1 MFRTSSGI
9 RMSRQPRH
17 VRHGGIVAWAAV
29 TLTAVMGFTALAV
42 DVGFMT
48 QTKSQMQAAA
58 DGSALAAALELPN
71 GRGSGKMSTASEVD
85 SAGRSAAQAVATK
98 YRLGE
103 QAAAYLDTSRDVR
116 FGQRTQTSQGAWV
129 ETWGAS
135 PYNMVEVTIHRD
147 QPLTGNTATRADQAL
162 PLFFAKA
169 MGNSSAALIAKATAV
184 VSPGNGFQIPPGS
197 GLTCPLL
204 PLAID
209 ETTWNNLVNNG
220 VGSDNYRYTSASST
234 VSCHGSGSSGTVVS
248 GNDGIKEVSLYPD
261 SNGSL
266 PSGNRGSVD
275 FGSPNNSTADL
286 SRQIR
291 YGCNENDLS
300 YFGGRIQIP
309 SSGLLAVNGDTGL
322 SAGIKDDL
330 AAIIGQPRAIP
341 VFRSVSGP
349 GNNATY
355 QICKFVGIRILFVQ
369 LTGSP
374 SQKKVIVQ
382 PAPVFDGTIV
392 GSPGAIQPDSIMTS
406 LKLVH

>member
-1 MFRTSSGI
+1 MFHTRTES
-9 RMSRQPRH
+9 RMQRKSRHAR
-17 VRHGGIVAWAAV
+17 RGGIVAWSAV

-48 QTKSQMQAAA
+48 QTKAQMQAAA
-58 DGSALAAALELPN
+58 DGSALSAALEMPN
-71 GRGSGKMSTASEVD
+71 GWGSGKTLTAAQVAE
-85 SAGRSAAQAVATK
+85 AGRSAAVAVASQ

-103 QAAAYLDTSRDVR
+103 QAAAYLDTTRDVR
-116 FGQRTQTSQGAWV
+116 FGQRTQTAQGAWI

-147 QPLTGNTATRADQAL
+147 QPLAGSTATRADQEL

-169 MGNSSAALIAKATAV
+169 LGNQSAALIARATAV
-184 VSPGNGFQIPPGS
+184 VAPGNGFYIPPGS

-209 ETTWNNLVNNG
+209 ETTWNNLINNG
-220 VGSDNYRYTSASST
+220 VGNDNYKYNSVSST
-234 VSCHGSGSSGTVVS
+234 VSCHGSISSGTVTS
-248 GNDGIKEVSLYPD
+248 GTDGIKEVSLYPD

-266 PSGNRGSVD
+266 PSGNRGTVD

-309 SSGLLAVNGDTGL
+309 ASGLLAINGDTGL

-355 QICKFVGIRILFVQ
+355 QICKFVGIRIMYVK

-374 SQKKVIVQ
+374 SGKQVIVQ

-392 GSPGAIQPDSIMTS
+392 GTPGAIQIDSIMTS
-406 LKLVH
+406 LKLIH

>member
-1 MFRTSSGI
+1 MFRTSSGS
-9 RMSRQPRH
+9 RMPRQPRH
-17 VRHGGIVAWAAV
+17 VRHGGIVVWSAV

-48 QTKSQMQAAA
+48 QTKAQMQAAA
-58 DGSALAAALELPN
+58 DGAALSAALEMRD
-71 GRGSGKMSTASEVD
+71 GWGSGKILTAGEVD
-85 SAGRSAAQAVATK
+85 AAGRSAAEAVATM
-98 YRLGE
+98 YRVGE
-103 QAAAYLDTSRDVR
+103 QSAAYLDTSRDVR

-129 ETWGAS
+129 ETWGVS

-147 QPLTGNTATRADQAL
+147 QPLTGNTATRADQEL
-162 PLFFAKA
+162 PLFFARA
-169 MGNSSAALIAKATAV
+169 MGNKSAALIAKATAV
-184 VSPGNGFQIPPGS
+184 VSPGNGFYIPPSS

-220 VGSDNYRYTSASST
+220 VGSDNYRYN
-234 VSCHGSGSSGTVVS
+234 CDGTVVS
-248 GNDGIKEVSLYPD
+248 GNDGIKEVSMYPD
-261 SNGSL
+261 SNSSL

-291 YGCNENDLS
+291 YGVNEADLA

-330 AAIIGQPRAIP
+330 AAIIGQARAIP

-355 QICKFVGIRILFVQ
+355 QICKFVGIRVMYVK

-374 SQKKVIVQ
+374 SEKKVVVQ

-392 GSPGAIQPDSIMTS
+392 STTGAMQPDSIMSS

>member
-1 MFRTSSGI
+1 MFRTRSGI
-9 RMSRQPRH
+9 RMRRKLRH
-17 VRHGGIVAWAAV
+17 ARHGGIVAWSAV

-48 QTKSQMQAAA
+48 QTKAQMQAAA
-58 DGSALAAALELPN
+58 DGAALSAALEMRE
-71 GRGSGKMSTASEVD
+71 GWGSGKRLTAGQVD
-85 SAGRSAAQAVATK
+85 EAGRDAAEAVATK

-103 QAAAYLDTSRDVR
+103 QAAAYLDTARDVR
-116 FGQRTQTSQGAWV
+116 FGQRTQTAQGAWV

-147 QPLTGNTATRADQAL
+147 QPLAGDKATRADQEL
-162 PLFFAKA
+162 PLFFARA
-169 MGNSSAALIAKATAV
+169 LGNKSAALNAKATAMI
-184 VSPGNGFQIPPGS
+184 SPGNGFFIPPGS

-209 ETTWNNLVNNG
+209 EITWNNLIDNG
-220 VGSDNYRYTSASST
+220 VGSDNYRYNCD
-234 VSCHGSGSSGTVVS
+234 VTVVS
-248 GNDGIKEVSLYPD
+248 GSDGIKEVSLFPD
-261 SNGSL
+261 SHSSL
-266 PSGNRGSVD
+266 PSGNRGTID
-275 FGSPNNSTADL
+275 FGSSNNSTADL

-300 YFGGRIQIP
+300 YFGGTIQIP
-309 SSGLLAVNGDTGL
+309 STGLLAVNGDTGL
-322 SAGIKDDL
+322 SAGIKNDL

-355 QICKFVGIRILFVQ
+355 QLCKFVGIRVMYVK

-374 SQKKVIVQ
+374 SGKQVIVQ

-392 GSPGAIQPDSIMTS
+392 GTPGALQPDSIMTS

>member
-1 MFRTSSGI
+1 MFRTHLETQM
-9 RMSRQPRH
+9 RRQRRH
-17 VRHGGIVAWAAV
+17 ARHGGIVAWSAV
-29 TLTAVMGFTALAV
+29 TLTAVIGFTALAV

-48 QTKSQMQAAA
+48 QTKAQMQAAA
-58 DGSALAAALELPN
+58 DGAALSAALEMPN
-71 GRGSGKMSTASEVD
+71 GWGSGKTLTSGQVAE
-85 SAGRSAAQAVATK
+85 AGRDAAETVAKK
-98 YRLGE
+98 YRVGE
-103 QAAAYLDTSRDVR
+103 QAAAFLDTARDVR
-116 FGQRTQTSQGAWV
+116 FGQRTQNSQGAWV

-147 QPLTGNTATRADQAL
+147 QPLSGSTATRADQEL

-169 MGNSSAALIAKATAV
+169 LGNKSAALIAKATAV
-184 VSPGNGFQIPPGS
+184 VSPGNGFYIPPGS

-220 VGSDNYRYTSASST
+220 VGSDNYDYH
-234 VSCHGSGSSGTVVS
+234 CDGTVVS
-248 GNDGIKEVSLYPD
+248 GTDGIKEVSMYPD

-266 PSGNRGSVD
+266 PSGNRGTVD

-291 YGCNENDLS
+291 YGCNEADLA
-300 YFGGRIQIP
+300 YFGGKIQIP

-355 QICKFVGIRILFVQ
+355 QICKFVGIRVMYVK

-374 SQKKVIVQ
+374 SGKQVIVQ
-382 PAPVFDGTIV
+382 PAPVFDGTII
-392 GSPGAIQPDSIMTS
+392 GSPGAIQTDSIMTS

>member
-1 MFRTSSGI
+1 MYRRPSVI
-9 RMSRQPRH
+9 RRSRQLWHARQ
-17 VRHGGIVAWAAV
+17 GGIVAWSAV
-29 TLTAVMGFTALAV
+29 MMTAVLGFVALAV

-48 QTKSQMQAAA
+48 QTKSQMQGAA
-58 DGSALAAALELPN
+58 DGAVLAAALEMPN
-71 GRGSGKMSTASEVD
+71 GWGTGKTLNASQV
-85 SAGRSAAQAVATK
+85 SAAGASAAQAVATQ

-103 QAAAYLDTSRDVR
+103 QASAYLDTTRDVR
-116 FGQRTQTSQGAWV
+116 FGQRTKNSQGAWV

-135 PYNMVEVTIHRD
+135 PYNMVEVTIRRD
-147 QPLTGNTATRADQAL
+147 QALTGGTATRGDQEL

-169 MGNSSAALIAKATAV
+169 LGNNSAALTATATAML
-184 VSPGNGFQIPPGS
+184 SPGNGFYIPPGS

-209 ETTWNNLVNNG
+209 ETTWNNLINSG
-220 VGSDNYRYTSASST
+220 IGSDSYKYNSNGT
-234 VSCHGSGSSGTVVS
+234 VSSGT
-248 GNDGIKEVSLYPD
+248 DGIKEVSIYPD

-266 PSGNRGSVD
+266 PSGNRGTVD
-275 FGSPNNSTADL
+275 FGAPNNSTADL

-291 YGCNENDLS
+291 FGPNEADLA
-300 YFGGRIQIP
+300 YLGGKVQIP
-309 SSGLLAVNGDTGL
+309 SGGLLALNGDTGL

-330 AAIIGQPRAIP
+330 AAIIGQPRVVP

-349 GNNATY
+349 GNNAVY
-355 QICKFVGIRILFVQ
+355 QICKFVGIRIMYSN

-392 GSPGAIQPDSIMTS
+392 TYPGAMQADSIMGS

>member
-1 MFRTSSGI
+1 MFRTRSGI
-9 RMSRQPRH
+9 QMRRKLGH
-17 VRHGGIVAWAAV
+17 ARHGGIVAWSAV

-48 QTKSQMQAAA
+48 QTKAQMQAAA
-58 DGSALAAALELPN
+58 DGSALSAALEMPN
-71 GRGSGKMSTASEVD
+71 GWGSGKTLT
-85 SAGRSAAQAVATK
+85 AAQVAESGRAAAEAVATK

-103 QAAAYLDTSRDVR
+103 QAAAYVDTNRDVR
-116 FGQRTQTSQGAWV
+116 FGQRTQNSAGAWV

-147 QPLTGNTATRADQAL
+147 QPLAGSTATRADQEL

-169 MGNSSAALIAKATAV
+169 MGNQSAALIAKATAV
-184 VSPGNGFQIPPGS
+184 VSPGNGFYIPPGS

-209 ETTWNNLVNNG
+209 ETTWNNLINNG
-220 VGSDNYRYTSASST
+220 VGSDNYKYNSDAT
-234 VSCHGSGSSGTVVS
+234 VTSGT
-248 GNDGIKEVSLYPD
+248 DGIKEVSLYPD

-309 SSGLLAVNGDTGL
+309 ASGLLAVNGDTGL

-355 QICKFVGIRILFVQ
+355 QLCKFVGIRIMYVK

-374 SQKKVIVQ
+374 SGKQVIVQ

-392 GSPGAIQPDSIMTS
+392 GTPGAMQPDSIMTS